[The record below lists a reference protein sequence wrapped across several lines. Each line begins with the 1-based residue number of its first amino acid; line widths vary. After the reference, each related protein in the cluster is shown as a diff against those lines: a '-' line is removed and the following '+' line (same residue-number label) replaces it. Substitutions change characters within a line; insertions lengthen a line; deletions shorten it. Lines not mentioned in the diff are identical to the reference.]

1 MNVTIKSLPELS
13 QNILYHIRTQKPGI
27 QQLENYIDLVRRYKG
42 NDWTSYLHAQN
53 MFKFKEKTNYKKF
66 RVLESTENPSQT
78 FDMYVLEWEPQRESP
93 IHNHAKYGCIQHI
106 LKGTLFEKRYSPEM
120 DYLWGRELPTGSVGY
135 MDNHMGFHRIGNAT
149 DDIAY
154 SLHIYSPAN
163 YHTKFFL

>member
-1 MNVTIKSLPELS
+1 MNGTIKNLPQLS
-13 QNILYHIRTQKPGI
+13 EKISHRIKYGPL
-27 QQLENYIDLVRRYKG
+27 QLHNCIDLVREYKG
-42 NDWTSYLHAQN
+42 DDWSTYLDSQN
-53 MFKFKEKTNYKKF
+53 MFKFKEKRNYKKF
-66 RVLESTENPSQT
+66 KVLTSTVNPSQT

-106 LKGTLFEKRYSPEM
+106 LTGTLFEKRYSPEM
-120 DYLWGRELPTGSVGY
+120 NYLWGRELPTGSVGY

-163 YHTKFFL
+163 YDTKFFL